1 MRKLFGQFTR
11 FGLVGAI
18 GLVVDIGDTV
28 TTVDVV
34 YRPEAIPE
42 GEK

>member
-18 GLVVDIGDTV
+18 GLVIDIGIFNLLRLT
-28 TTVDVV
+28 
-34 YRPEAIPE
+34 ILSLSLIHI
-42 GEK
+42 